1 MLSFPSWWYNLSKR
15 EIASPFGK
23 KWFHQQ
29 DTPLCTIHH
38 YANAILSNLTQMIPS
53 YGRGNDVTSLWR
65 HFPMT
70 SWTRHEHTPLSNPRT
85 LIYAP
90 FCIRPSM
97 EAPLYNYLRS
107 LTRSFWLQEIQ
118 IYLRFHLALFLNIP
132 NYWFIYFLLL
142 ILFLFLVKVNLNF
155 VGFLLLVSETKF
167 YVSFHAAVITLLIK

>member
-1 MLSFPSWWYNLSKR
+1 MISSTGYTTM
-15 EIASPFGK
+15 
-23 KWFHQQ
+23 HH
-29 DTPLCTIHH
+29 TPLCKRHPIQSHPDDTI
-38 YANAILSNLTQMIPS
+38 LRKRQ
-53 YGRGNDVTSLWR
+53 WR

-132 NYWFIYFLLL
+132 NYLFIYFLLL

-155 VGFLLLVSETKF
+155 VGFLLLVYETKF

>member
-29 DTPLCTIHH
+29 DTPLCKRHPIQSHPDDTI
-38 YANAILSNLTQMIPS
+38 LRKRQ
-53 YGRGNDVTSLWR
+53 WR

-85 LIYAP
+85 FIYAP

-118 IYLRFHLALFLNIP
+118 TYLRFHLALFLNIP
-132 NYWFIYFLLL
+132 NYLFIFYF
-142 ILFLFLVKVNLNF
+142 
-155 VGFLLLVSETKF
+155 
-167 YVSFHAAVITLLIK
+167 